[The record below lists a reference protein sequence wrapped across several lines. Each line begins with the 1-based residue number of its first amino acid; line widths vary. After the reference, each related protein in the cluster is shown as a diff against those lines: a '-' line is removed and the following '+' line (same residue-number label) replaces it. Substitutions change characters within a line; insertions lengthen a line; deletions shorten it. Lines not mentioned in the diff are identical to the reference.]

1 MKDSCRVLTRDVKRI
16 FAVPRSLI
24 IVIGILVTPAL
35 YTWLNILAFW
45 NPYNATENLPIA
57 VVNNDVGTESSLTG
71 QLNVGDLVVDK
82 LSENKQLGWQ
92 FTDQATA
99 NHKIRTGEVYATF
112 VIPKTFSK
120 DLVDIFS
127 GQLHQPTIAYN
138 VNEKKG
144 AIAPKITDAGS
155 NELDIQI
162 TSTFRGKVGEAIAQA
177 LRDGALEIDINVAD
191 AQGSALDALGGI
203 NRDLADA
210 QGTLDSAS
218 ASLTGSLQ
226 TMKKVRATL
235 AAADPALADVSA
247 ALSDAQDV
255 LGTVVSD
262 ASEFAAQA
270 GQASISAQKALNES
284 SAAAD
289 SAVSNATNKL
299 TEIDSQLQSGIKRSN
314 TSIEKMREQI
324 AILERF
330 PQTQKLAAKLKSQL
344 DEIQDLLDKVGKTGS
359 DATKASK
366 DLQALMK
373 SFNQSLTDAQHG
385 STGLREQSTRTASQL
400 NSQVTQLSAQLGAI
414 NSAVGTARISLKEIS
429 TLTHGIDDQIR
440 DTQNVL
446 DQVQDN
452 LNLLSNTASGAQTD
466 VATLAT
472 ALRTGPLET
481 VIGLDPTNIGRYL
494 TSPVKFDQQT
504 LFPIN
509 SYGSGMAAM
518 FLNLSLWIG
527 ALILVIIFRVEVD
540 KEGFDWL
547 SLRSAYL
554 GRFMLS
560 GVLSIGQGLIVS
572 VGSLLLGVK
581 AANAPAFIAT
591 SMLIGPCYLAI
602 IYALAA
608 AFSHVGRALAI
619 LLVVLQIPGASGI
632 YPIEL
637 MPRFFRQLY
646 PMLPFSYGIDAI
658 RETIGGFYHGRFWHV
673 MTILLLMSV
682 TMFLLGFVGR
692 RRFGYFTQ
700 LFYDDLARTELVVNE
715 DVQLQSRG
723 YRLSNIIALLANRKE
738 FSTRIR
744 RRQEEFNTRYP
755 ALINGLSSVGILG
768 LVVLGMISWL
778 TSASKPVLLGIVA
791 VWGVAIMGTLVGVVV
806 LKSSIERAE
815 RLSHLTEDEL
825 FESLARQ
832 REANAI
838 KTENRSEN
846 PSSEH
851 YRSRSKRRLLSASVR
866 ADAADESTEESLG
879 ESDASATSEETR

>member
-1 MKDSCRVLTRDVKRI
+1 MKDSWRVFTRDVKRI
-16 FAVPRSLI
+16 IAVPRSLI
-24 IVIGILVTPAL
+24 IVLGILVTPAL

-45 NPYNATENLPIA
+45 NPYTATENLPIA
-57 VVNNDVGTESSLTG
+57 VVNNDVGATSTLTG
-71 QLNVGDLVVDK
+71 QLNIGDLIVEQ
-82 LSENKQLGWQ
+82 LSENEQLGWQ
-92 FTDQATA
+92 FTDQDTA
-99 NHKIRTGEVYATF
+99 NRKIRAGEVYATF

-127 GQLHQPTIAYN
+127 GQRRQPTIEYY

-144 AIAPKITDAGS
+144 AIAPKITDVGA
-155 NELDIQI
+155 NELDVQI
-162 TSTFRGKVGEAIAQA
+162 TSTFRGQVGEAIAQT
-177 LRDGALEIDINVAD
+177 LRDGGLEIDANVVG
-191 AQGSALDALGGI
+191 AQGSTVDALGGI

-210 QGTLDSAS
+210 QVALDSAS
-218 ASLTGSLQ
+218 ASLTGSLE
-226 TMKKVRATL
+226 TMKKVRAAL

-247 ALSDAQDV
+247 ALSNAQDI

-262 ASEFAAQA
+262 ASEFAATA
-270 GQASISAQKALNES
+270 GKASITAQKALNES
-284 SAAAD
+284 SAAAS
-289 SAVSNATNKL
+289 SAVSNATSKL
-299 TEIDSQLQSGIKRSN
+299 TEMDSQLQSGVQRAN
-314 TSIEKMREQI
+314 ASIVKMRAQI
-324 AILERF
+324 EVLEES
-330 PQTQKLAAKLKSQL
+330 PQTQKLAAELNTRLNDMQN
-344 DEIQDLLDKVGKTGS
+344 LLAKVGKTGS
-359 DATKASK
+359 DAVKTSE

-373 SFNQSLTDAQHG
+373 AFNQAVTDAQQVT
-385 STGLREQSTRTASQL
+385 TGLREKSSQSASTL
-400 NSQVTQLSAQLGAI
+400 NARVTQLSAQMGAI
-414 NSAVGTARISLKEIS
+414 KSAVITARNSLTEIS
-429 TLTHGIDDQIR
+429 TLTHGVDDQIAN
-440 DTQNVL
+440 TQNVL
-446 DQVQDN
+446 AQVRGN
-452 LNLLSNTASGAQTD
+452 LNGLVSTARGAQTD

-472 ALRTGPLET
+472 ALRTGPLEK

-494 TSPVKFDQQT
+494 TAPVKFDQQT

-518 FLNLSLWIG
+518 FINLSLWIG

-540 KEGFDWL
+540 KEGFGWL

-560 GVLSIGQGLIVS
+560 GALSIGQGLIVS
-572 VGSLLLGVK
+572 AGSLLLGVQ
-581 AANAPAFIAT
+581 AVNAPAFIAT

-608 AFSHVGRALAI
+608 ALSHVGRALAI

-637 MPRFFRQLY
+637 MPRFFRQLS
-646 PMLPFSYGIDAI
+646 PILPFSYGIDAM
-658 RETIGGFYHGRFWHV
+658 RETIGGFYDGRFWHV
-673 MTILLLMSV
+673 MAVLLIMSV
-682 TMFLLGFVGR
+682 TVVLLGFVGR
-692 RRFGYFTQ
+692 RRLGYFTQ

-723 YRLSNIIALLANRKE
+723 YRLSNIIALLGNRKE

-744 RRQEEFNTRYP
+744 RRQEKFNARYP

-768 LVVLGMISWL
+768 LVVLGLISRF

-791 VWGVAIMGTLVGVVV
+791 IWGLVIMGTLVGVVV

-832 REANAI
+832 RDVNTT
-838 KTENRSEN
+838 KT
-846 PSSEH
+846 
-851 YRSRSKRRLLSASVR
+851 
-866 ADAADESTEESLG
+866 ADAAEQSTEEPTDKT
-879 ESDASATSEETR
+879 DASATSEEAR